1 MDEQGKL
8 IDLLHQVL
16 RQKVNVLQDD
26 AATFANQYGGE
37 VIGNRSLES
46 YQSWYDLL
54 VDGKARVYWTD
65 DTDSV
70 SKDSQGN
77 WTFGLNKND
86 HITAS
91 QHEASHA
98 LFSPFDLAGKVA
110 ARLQDPRIHAIT
122 NAIEDR
128 RIEFLGDLWWTGA
141 DIYGHHRADLIR
153 QVKDELD
160 PVISDGDQDDLVVK
174 TVMAIVYDL
183 PVLVYDGLALAIAKE
198 FGDKIKS
205 AGALCTHCRPGEG
218 HDGCGLDG
226 NASVKVAV
234 EIANFM
240 DWWPTRNKDADVN
253 IFTAPKQGEPKDTEP
268 TTPGEGEGEG
278 DTPSPDGEDGADAN
292 TSEGG
297 DATSGPPR
305 SYVEQFLNPNPVPA
319 TKLGLPSLEDAQAQ
333 VETEVASAMK
343 VEAKVLQDYLK
354 DKPHEVKTQ
363 AGHTAQIKTVETEP
377 VVPNAR
383 VKAMLS
389 SMPSLST
396 NTKLDI
402 QGVVTPKVWQIR
414 QGNLR
419 VFKKPPKIRGKTL
432 IFVDFSGSMS
442 CNCESC
448 NTRIV
453 TKLATSNAGY
463 KAWQAAYAI
472 AKATGNAEVYAFT
485 GEHYIMRVQTGHQP
499 VHGSGSRLRGSTP
512 ICTALLY
519 AETLMGGANSKS
531 TLVFIT
537 DGEPSV
543 YGACYDAGYGSR
555 CTRAVADRLHQAGA
569 DFVAV
574 CIHRSEPGSF
584 EYKRESQVFPASV
597 VAHLHTHEPIDE
609 ISNLASAIQYIRNR

>member
-16 RQKVNVLQDD
+16 RQKVDVLQGE
-26 AATFANQYGGE
+26 ASTFANQYGGE
-37 VIGNRSLES
+37 VIGDRSLES

-54 VDGKARVYWTD
+54 VDGKARVHWTD

-77 WTFGLNKND
+77 WTFGLNRND

-110 ARLQDPRIHAIT
+110 ARLQDPRIHAVT

-128 RIEFLGDLWWTGA
+128 RIELLGDLWWTGA

-153 QVKDELD
+153 QVEDKLD
-160 PVISDGDQDDLVVK
+160 PVVSKGDQDDLVVK
-174 TVMAIVYDL
+174 AVMAIVYDL
-183 PVLVYDGLALAIAKE
+183 PVLIYDGLALAIAKE
-198 FGDKIKS
+198 FGDKIKN

-240 DWWPTRNKDADVN
+240 DWWPTRNSKN
-253 IFTAPKQGEPKDTEP
+253 IFTTPGPGKPQDGEP

-278 DTPSPDGEDGADAN
+278 DTPSPDGEDGADDD

-297 DATSGPPR
+297 DAASGPPR
-305 SYVEQFLNPNPVPA
+305 SYVEQFLTPNPGPA
-319 TKLGLPSLEDAQAQ
+319 TKLGKPSLEDAQAAI
-333 VETEVASAMK
+333 ETEVASAMK
-343 VEAKVLQDYLK
+343 VEAKVLQDFLK

-363 AGHTAQIKTVETEP
+363 SGHTAQIKTVDTEP

-414 QGNLR
+414 QGNLK
-419 VFKKPPKIRGKTL
+419 VFKKPPKKRGKTL
-432 IFVDFSGSMS
+432 IFVDYSGSMS
-442 CNCESC
+442 CNCERC
-448 NTRIV
+448 NVSRYPGC
-453 TKLATSNAGY
+453 TSGY

-472 AKATGNAEVYAFT
+472 ARATGNAEVYAFT
-485 GEHYIMRVQTGHQP
+485 GEHYIMRVQSGHQP
-499 VHGSGSRLRGSTP
+499 AHGSGQRLRGSTP

-519 AETLMGGANSKS
+519 AETLMGGADSKP

-537 DGEPSV
+537 DGGPTV
-543 YGACYDAGYGSR
+543 YPACYDAGHGSR
-555 CTRAVADRLHQAGA
+555 CARVVADRLHQAGA

-574 CIHRSEPGSF
+574 CIHTVQPGSDRY
-584 EYKRESQVFPASV
+584 ERESEVFPASV
-597 VAHLHTHEPIDE
+597 VAHLHESEPIDE
-609 ISNLASAIQYIRNR
+609 IANLAPAIQHIRGR